1 MNDAQNQAHHNLKLV
16 AVACRRISNRES
28 ARRLR
33 KQRSEKLG
41 ELQSQQG
48 SLQSRASNLDNQ
60 LAEAHLMLQQ
70 LLAENNVLRMELG
83 DPVDPV
89 RCSTTPDNGSID
101 VPRCSSVRL
110 AARMEAEDEFHC
122 CVPASTSSQLACL
135 LGGSCLAQLCLHRCT
150 VAVPHLATSKQWHP
164 SVLRTDGRS
173 ATR

>member
-1 MNDAQNQAHHNLKLV
+1 M
-16 AVACRRISNRES
+16 ACRRISNRES

-83 DPVDPV
+83 DPIDPV
-89 RCSTTPDNGSID
+89 RCSITPDNGRINCT
-101 VPRCSSVRL
+101 PLLPSVRL
-110 AARMEAEDEFHC
+110 TARMEAT
-122 CVPASTSSQLACL
+122 STLS
-135 LGGSCLAQLCLHRCT
+135 
-150 VAVPHLATSKQWHP
+150 
-164 SVLRTDGRS
+164 
-173 ATR
+173 